1 MSRKMDIPMSKSTSK
16 HKYPP
21 PPLPPKKNNAKVR
34 MDHFWPRLN
43 NIDQGGGRGGA
54 IAVPNPRDRHDMGK
68 KIKVQTS

>member
-1 MSRKMDIPMSKSTSK
+1 MDIPMSKSTSK

-21 PPLPPKKNNAKVR
+21 PSPLKNNAKVR

-54 IAVPNPRDRHDMGK
+54 IAVPNPRDRHAVAN